1 MKKIAFAALAS
12 AAALTLSACGSSDSA
27 SEKATAEDV
36 EMPAEEAMNTTD
48 ASPAP
53 VTDTASE
60 PAAGATTPA
69 PEASASAGAEAATQ
83 QAEKKM

>member
-1 MKKIAFAALAS
+1 MKKTAFAALAS

-53 VTDTASE
+53 VVDTATAAASDGTA
-60 PAAGATTPA
+60 PAPDAAAAAGAET
-69 PEASASAGAEAATQ
+69 ATQ

>member
-1 MKKIAFAALAS
+1 MKNTAFAALAS

-53 VTDTASE
+53 VVDTATASE
-60 PAAGATTPA
+60 SAAPA
-69 PEASASAGAEAATQ
+69 PDTSAAAGAEAATQ

>member
-53 VTDTASE
+53 IADTAT
-60 PAAGATTPA
+60 ATASDATAPA
-69 PEASASAGAEAATQ
+69 PEASAAAEAATQ